1 MPRQI
6 RVSTEYSGV
15 YFVKLANQD
24 QSFFIRYKRNGKSVE
39 EKAGRSNQGWNAE
52 KAYQL
57 RTERLS
63 ETNAA
68 GNEMHSKSDLHSQQ
82 DWTFS
87 KIFSEYLRLRSKLKG
102 RANDVYRFKNYLEKE
117 FANITPSCVTQD
129 DIRRF
134 KHNLQ
139 NRELKPATIRHVLE
153 LLRRLANFA
162 AKNNLCSG
170 LSFKIQMPK
179 VENYKTEELTNAQ
192 LQKLMQ
198 VLEEESDIQVSNLV
212 RLALYTGMRRGE
224 LFNLNWVDI
233 DFYNKTITVKSDKK
247 GDQPTIPLNEMAE
260 KVLVEHAHTEN
271 GSKFVFPGRGG
282 KKRTECKRPLLRIR
296 EKAGL
301 PDDFRI
307 LQGLRHVYASMLV
320 SSGKVDLE
328 TLQSLLTQKSPLMTQ
343 RYAHLL
349 DESRT
354 NSKNIIADGEPNLL
368 DATEEENYVS
378 ETVNVELLAEEV
390 LEVDCPVEDVDTE
403 HSEEEPLKDF
413 IRETTYAEP
422 LEKENPETDIPE
434 EQVLTEFVQVAEQ
447 EVGFHE
453 NVFSK
458 SCEAEQEDDYS
469 PEYIEKVTEF
479 DTEEEFI
486 VGEDE
491 YIIVKEEVIIGE
503 EESLIVQEEFMIA
516 EEESKETVAEEESK
530 ETVAEEVKIYFQG
543 SNESTES
550 IVKVHEKES
559 QEYSKVSAA
568 VKEKS
573 SQSHNAF
580 TEFFKQNETLKI
592 QPKDVPENPST
603 PAEVSGFT
611 GDVDSEPKP
620 KVKELNEDLIDVSAA
635 NQDGEA
641 KEANDESEIMSNEQ
655 NQYEINV
662 ISTLEDVPT
671 LNVDEEM
678 LEEGSV
684 DNKAEEPSEEV
695 PESTNLPVFLS
706 TEPAEEQEEIFSN
719 QSMPV
724 PVPEKAKNQVVV
736 IQSFKQYLSGV
747 SSTDDEVYSSEITTN
762 NKDVENKT
770 KPKVR
775 PSIKELKND
784 LILLSK
790 MIKGAPKREK
800 KNSDQKQS
808 EL

>member
-57 RTERLS
+57 RTERMS
-63 ETNAA
+63 GTSAA
-68 GNEMHSKSDLHSQQ
+68 GYELQSNSDLLSQQ

-87 KIFSEYLRLRSKLKG
+87 KIFSEYLRLRNKLKG
-102 RANDVYRFKNYLEKE
+102 RANDIYRFKNYLEKE

-129 DIRRF
+129 DIERF

-139 NRELKPATIRHVLE
+139 NRGLKPATIRHVLE

-224 LFNLNWVDI
+224 LFNLNWGDI
-233 DFYNKTITVKSDKK
+233 DFYNKTITVKSDNK

-260 KVLVEHAHTEN
+260 KVLVEHAHTEK

-354 NSKNIIADGEPNLL
+354 NSENIIADGEHNLSN
-368 DATEEENYVS
+368 ATEEENYVS
-378 ETVNVELLAEEV
+378 ETVNAEILAEEV
-390 LEVDCPVEDVDTE
+390 LETDCPVEDLDTE
-403 HSEEEPLKDF
+403 HLEEEPLIDS
-413 IRETTYAEP
+413 IRETTFAEP

-434 EQVLTEFVQVAEQ
+434 EQDLTEFVQVAEQ
-447 EVGFHE
+447 EVGLHE

-458 SCEAEQEDDYS
+458 SHEAEQEEDYS

-479 DTEEEFI
+479 DA
-486 VGEDE
+486 
-491 YIIVKEEVIIGE
+491 E
-503 EESLIVQEEFMIA
+503 EESIDAEEESIDAEEESIDA
-516 EEESKETVAEEESK
+516 EEESKETVEEEV
-530 ETVAEEVKIYFQG
+530 EIYFQG
-543 SNESTES
+543 SNESTEN
-550 IVKVHEKES
+550 IVKVREKES
-559 QEYSKVSAA
+559 QEYSHVSAP

-573 SQSHNAF
+573 SQSYNAF
-580 TEFFKQNETLKI
+580 TEFFKQTEALKT
-592 QPKDVPENPST
+592 QPEDVPENPST

-611 GDVDSEPKP
+611 GDVASEPK
-620 KVKELNEDLIDVSAA
+620 VEELNEDLIDVSAA
-635 NQDGEA
+635 NRDGEA
-641 KEANDESEIMSNEQ
+641 KEANDESEIMSNEP
-655 NQYEINV
+655 NQDEINV
-662 ISTLEDVPT
+662 ISALEDVPT
-671 LNVDEEM
+671 LNVDEQM
-678 LEEGSV
+678 LEEESV
-684 DNKAEEPSEEV
+684 DNKAEEPSEEEA
-695 PESTNLPVFLS
+695 ESTNLPGFLS
-706 TEPAEEQEEIFSN
+706 TEPAAEQEEIFSN
-719 QSMPV
+719 QSM

-736 IQSFKQYLSGV
+736 IQSFKKYLSGV
-747 SSTDDEVYSSEITTN
+747 SSTDDGVYASDITTN
-762 NKDVENKT
+762 NKDAENKT

-790 MIKGAPKREK
+790 LIKAAPRREK

-808 EL
+808 QF

>member
-57 RTERLS
+57 RTERMS
-63 ETNAA
+63 GTSAA
-68 GNEMHSKSDLHSQQ
+68 GNELQSNSDLLSQQ

-87 KIFSEYLRLRSKLKG
+87 KIFSEYLRLRNKLKG
-102 RANDVYRFKNYLEKE
+102 RANDIYRFKNYLEKE

-129 DIRRF
+129 DIERF

-224 LFNLNWVDI
+224 LFNLNWGDI

-296 EKAGL
+296 KKAGL

-354 NSKNIIADGEPNLL
+354 NSENIIADGEHNLSN
-368 DATEEENYVS
+368 ATEEENYVS
-378 ETVNVELLAEEV
+378 ETVNAELLAEEV
-390 LEVDCPVEDVDTE
+390 QETDCPVEDVDTE

-434 EQVLTEFVQVAEQ
+434 EQELTEFVQVAEQ
-447 EVGFHE
+447 EVGLHE

-458 SCEAEQEDDYS
+458 SHEAKQEEDYS

-479 DTEEEFI
+479 DA
-486 VGEDE
+486 
-491 YIIVKEEVIIGE
+491 E
-503 EESLIVQEEFMIA
+503 EESIIVEEESIIA
-516 EEESKETVAEEESK
+516 EEESKETVEEEV
-530 ETVAEEVKIYFQG
+530 EIYFQG
-543 SNESTES
+543 SNESTEN
-550 IVKVHEKES
+550 IVKVREKES
-559 QEYSKVSAA
+559 QEYSQVSAP

-573 SQSHNAF
+573 SQSYNAF
-580 TEFFKQNETLKI
+580 TEFFKQTEALKT
-592 QPKDVPENPST
+592 QPEDVPVNPST

-611 GDVDSEPKP
+611 GDVASEPK
-620 KVKELNEDLIDVSAA
+620 VEELNEDLIDVSAA
-635 NQDGEA
+635 NRDGEA
-641 KEANDESEIMSNEQ
+641 KEANDESEIMSNEP
-655 NQYEINV
+655 NQDEINV
-662 ISTLEDVPT
+662 ISALEDVPT
-671 LNVDEEM
+671 LNVDEQM
-678 LEEGSV
+678 LEEESV
-684 DNKAEEPSEEV
+684 DNKAEEPSEEAA
-695 PESTNLPVFLS
+695 ESTNLPGFLS

-724 PVPEKAKNQVVV
+724 PEKAKNQVVV
-736 IQSFKQYLSGV
+736 IQSFKKYLSGV
-747 SSTDDEVYSSEITTN
+747 SSTDDGVYASDITTN
-762 NKDVENKT
+762 NKDAENKT

-790 MIKGAPKREK
+790 LIKAAPRREK

-808 EL
+808 QF

>member
-57 RTERLS
+57 RTERMS
-63 ETNAA
+63 GTSAA
-68 GNEMHSKSDLHSQQ
+68 GNELQSNSDLLSQQ

-87 KIFSEYLRLRSKLKG
+87 KIFSEYLRLRNKLKG
-102 RANDVYRFKNYLEKE
+102 RANDIYRFKNYLEKE

-129 DIRRF
+129 DIERF

-224 LFNLNWVDI
+224 LFNLNWGDI
-233 DFYNKTITVKSDKK
+233 DFYNKTITVKSDNK

-260 KVLVEHAHTEN
+260 KVLVEHAHTEK

-296 EKAGL
+296 KKAGL

-354 NSKNIIADGEPNLL
+354 NSENIIADGEHNLSN
-368 DATEEENYVS
+368 ATEEENYVS
-378 ETVNVELLAEEV
+378 ETVNAELLAEEV
-390 LEVDCPVEDVDTE
+390 QETDCPAEDVDTE
-403 HSEEEPLKDF
+403 HSEEEQLKDF

-434 EQVLTEFVQVAEQ
+434 EQELTEFVQVAEQ
-447 EVGFHE
+447 EVGLHE

-458 SCEAEQEDDYS
+458 SHEAKQEEDYS
-469 PEYIEKVTEF
+469 PEYISPEYIEKMTEF
-479 DTEEEFI
+479 DA
-486 VGEDE
+486 
-491 YIIVKEEVIIGE
+491 E
-503 EESLIVQEEFMIA
+503 EESIDAEEESIIVEEETIIVEEESIIA
-516 EEESKETVAEEESK
+516 EEESKETVEEEV
-530 ETVAEEVKIYFQG
+530 EIYFQG
-543 SNESTES
+543 SNESTEN
-550 IVKVHEKES
+550 IVKVREKES
-559 QEYSKVSAA
+559 QEYSQVSAP

-573 SQSHNAF
+573 SQSYNAF
-580 TEFFKQNETLKI
+580 TEFFKQTEALKT
-592 QPKDVPENPST
+592 QPEDVPVNLST
-603 PAEVSGFT
+603 PAEKT
-611 GDVDSEPKP
+611 GLTGNVASEPK
-620 KVKELNEDLIDVSAA
+620 VEELNEDLIDVSAA
-635 NQDGEA
+635 NRDGEA
-641 KEANDESEIMSNEQ
+641 KEVNDESEIMSNEP
-655 NQYEINV
+655 NQDEINV
-662 ISTLEDVPT
+662 ISALEDVPT
-671 LNVDEEM
+671 LNVDEQM
-678 LEEGSV
+678 LEEESV
-684 DNKAEEPSEEV
+684 DNKAEEPSEEAA
-695 PESTNLPVFLS
+695 ESTNLPGFLS

-724 PVPEKAKNQVVV
+724 PEKAKNQVVV
-736 IQSFKQYLSGV
+736 IQSFKKYLSGV
-747 SSTDDEVYSSEITTN
+747 SSTDDGVYASDVTTN
-762 NKDVENKT
+762 NKDAENKT
-770 KPKVR
+770 QPKVR

-790 MIKGAPKREK
+790 LIKAAPRREK

-808 EL
+808 QF

>member
-57 RTERLS
+57 RTERMS
-63 ETNAA
+63 GTSAA
-68 GNEMHSKSDLHSQQ
+68 GNELQSNSDLLSQQ

-87 KIFSEYLRLRSKLKG
+87 KIFSEYLRLRNKLKG
-102 RANDVYRFKNYLEKE
+102 RANDIYRFKNYLEKE

-129 DIRRF
+129 DIERF
-134 KHNLQ
+134 KYNLQ

-224 LFNLNWVDI
+224 LFNLNWGDI
-233 DFYNKTITVKSDKK
+233 DFYNKTITVKSDNK

-260 KVLVEHAHTEN
+260 KVLVEHAHTEK

-354 NSKNIIADGEPNLL
+354 NSENIIADGEHNLSN
-368 DATEEENYVS
+368 ATEEENYVS
-378 ETVNVELLAEEV
+378 ETVNAELPAEEV
-390 LEVDCPVEDVDTE
+390 QETDCPVEDVDTE
-403 HSEEEPLKDF
+403 HSEEEQLKDF

-422 LEKENPETDIPE
+422 LEKEIPETDIPE
-434 EQVLTEFVQVAEQ
+434 EQELTEFVQVAEQ
-447 EVGFHE
+447 EVGLHE

-458 SCEAEQEDDYS
+458 SHEAEQEEDYS

-479 DTEEEFI
+479 D
-486 VGEDE
+486 
-491 YIIVKEEVIIGE
+491 
-503 EESLIVQEEFMIA
+503 A
-516 EEESKETVAEEESK
+516 EEESIDAEEEV
-530 ETVAEEVKIYFQG
+530 EIYFQG
-543 SNESTES
+543 SNESTEN
-550 IVKVHEKES
+550 IVKVREKES
-559 QEYSKVSAA
+559 QEYSHVSAP
-568 VKEKS
+568 VKEKT
-573 SQSHNAF
+573 SQSYNAF
-580 TEFFKQNETLKI
+580 TEFFKQTEALKT
-592 QPKDVPENPST
+592 QPEDVPGNPST

-611 GDVDSEPKP
+611 GDVASEPK
-620 KVKELNEDLIDVSAA
+620 VEELNEDLIDVSVA
-635 NQDGEA
+635 NRDGEA
-641 KEANDESEIMSNEQ
+641 KEANDESEIMSNEP
-655 NQYEINV
+655 NQDEINV
-662 ISTLEDVPT
+662 ISALEDVPT
-671 LNVDEEM
+671 LNVDEQM
-678 LEEGSV
+678 LEEESV
-684 DNKAEEPSEEV
+684 DNKAEEPSEEAA
-695 PESTNLPVFLS
+695 ESTNLPGFLS

-724 PVPEKAKNQVVV
+724 PEKAKNQVVV
-736 IQSFKQYLSGV
+736 IQSFKKYLSGV
-747 SSTDDEVYSSEITTN
+747 SSTDDGVYASDITTN
-762 NKDVENKT
+762 NKDDENKT

-790 MIKGAPKREK
+790 LIKAAPRREK

-808 EL
+808 QF

>member
-24 QSFFIRYKRNGKSVE
+24 QSFFIRYKLNGKSVE

-87 KIFSEYLRLRSKLKG
+87 KIFSEYLRLRNKLKG
-102 RANDVYRFKNYLEKE
+102 RANDIYRFKNYLEKE

-129 DIRRF
+129 DIERF

-224 LFNLNWVDI
+224 LFNLNWGDI

-296 EKAGL
+296 KKAGL

-378 ETVNVELLAEEV
+378 ETVNAVLLAEEV
-390 LEVDCPVEDVDTE
+390 QETNCQVEDVYKE

-422 LEKENPETDIPE
+422 IEKENPETDIPE

-453 NVFSK
+453 NVFSNT
-458 SCEAEQEDDYS
+458 CEAEQEDDYS

-486 VGEDE
+486 IGEE
-491 YIIVKEEVIIGE
+491 ESIIVKEEFI
-503 EESLIVQEEFMIA
+503 IA
-516 EEESKETVAEEESK
+516 EEEFIIAEEEFIIAEEESK

-543 SNESTES
+543 SNESTEN
-550 IVKVHEKES
+550 IVKVYEKES

-580 TEFFKQNETLKI
+580 TEFFKQNETLKT

-611 GDVDSEPKP
+611 GDVDSEP

-724 PVPEKAKNQVVV
+724 PIPEKAKNQVVV

-762 NKDVENKT
+762 NKDVENKN

-790 MIKGAPKREK
+790 MIKEAPKREK

-808 EL
+808 EF

>member
-6 RVSTEYSGV
+6 RGSTEYSGV

-57 RTERLS
+57 RAERMS
-63 ETNAA
+63 ETSAA
-68 GNEMHSKSDLHSQQ
+68 GNELPSNSDLLSQQ

-87 KIFSEYLRLRSKLKG
+87 KIFSEYLRLRNKLKG
-102 RANDVYRFKNYLEKE
+102 RANDIYRFKNYLEKE
-117 FANITPSCVTQD
+117 FANITPSCVIQD
-129 DIRRF
+129 DIERF

-224 LFNLNWVDI
+224 LFNLNWGDI
-233 DFYNKTITVKSDKK
+233 DFYNKTITVISDNK

-260 KVLVEHAHTEN
+260 KVLVEHAHTEK

-328 TLQSLLTQKSPLMTQ
+328 TLQTLLTHKSPLMTQ

-354 NSKNIIADGEPNLL
+354 NSENIIADGEPNLL

-378 ETVNVELLAEEV
+378 ETVNAELLAEEV
-390 LEVDCPVEDVDTE
+390 LEVDCPVEDVYTE
-403 HSEEEPLKDF
+403 HSEEEPLKNI

-422 LEKENPETDIPE
+422 LEKENSETDIPE
-434 EQVLTEFVQVAEQ
+434 KQVLTEFVQVAEQ
-447 EVGFHE
+447 EIGLHE

-458 SCEAEQEDDYS
+458 SCEAEQENDYS

-479 DTEEEFI
+479 DAEEEF
-486 VGEDE
+486 
-491 YIIVKEEVIIGE
+491 IIGE
-503 EESLIVQEEFMIA
+503 EESIIGEEEFII
-516 EEESKETVAEEESK
+516 AEEESK

-543 SNESTES
+543 SNESTEN

-568 VKEKS
+568 VKVKS

-580 TEFFKQNETLKI
+580 TEFFKQNETLKT

-611 GDVDSEPKP
+611 GDVDSEPK
-620 KVKELNEDLIDVSAA
+620 VKELNEDLIDVSAA

-641 KEANDESEIMSNEQ
+641 KEVNDESEIMSNEQ

-671 LNVDEEM
+671 LNVDEQM

-790 MIKGAPKREK
+790 MIKEAPKREK

-808 EL
+808 EF

>member
-57 RTERLS
+57 RTERMS
-63 ETNAA
+63 GTSAA
-68 GNEMHSKSDLHSQQ
+68 GNELQSNSDLLSQQ

-87 KIFSEYLRLRSKLKG
+87 KIFSEYLRLRNKLKG
-102 RANDVYRFKNYLEKE
+102 RANDIYRFKNYLEKE

-129 DIRRF
+129 DIERF

-224 LFNLNWVDI
+224 LFNLNWGDI

-296 EKAGL
+296 KKAGL

-354 NSKNIIADGEPNLL
+354 NSENIIADGEHNLSN
-368 DATEEENYVS
+368 ATEEENYVS
-378 ETVNVELLAEEV
+378 ETVNAELPAEEV
-390 LEVDCPVEDVDTE
+390 QETDCPVEDVDTE

-422 LEKENPETDIPE
+422 LEKEIPETDIPE
-434 EQVLTEFVQVAEQ
+434 EQELTEFVQVAEQ
-447 EVGFHE
+447 EVGLHE

-458 SCEAEQEDDYS
+458 SHEAEQEEDYS

-479 DTEEEFI
+479 DA
-486 VGEDE
+486 
-491 YIIVKEEVIIGE
+491 E
-503 EESLIVQEEFMIA
+503 EESIDAEEESIDAEEESIIA
-516 EEESKETVAEEESK
+516 EEESKETVEEEV
-530 ETVAEEVKIYFQG
+530 EIYFQG
-543 SNESTES
+543 SNESTEN
-550 IVKVHEKES
+550 IVKVREKES
-559 QEYSKVSAA
+559 QEYSQVSAP

-573 SQSHNAF
+573 SQSYNAF
-580 TEFFKQNETLKI
+580 TEFFKQTEALKT
-592 QPKDVPENPST
+592 QPEDVPVNPST
-603 PAEVSGFT
+603 PAEETGFT
-611 GDVDSEPKP
+611 GNVASEPK
-620 KVKELNEDLIDVSAA
+620 VEELNEDLIDVSAA
-635 NQDGEA
+635 NRDGEA
-641 KEANDESEIMSNEQ
+641 KEANDESEIMSNEP
-655 NQYEINV
+655 NQDEINV
-662 ISTLEDVPT
+662 ISALEDVPT
-671 LNVDEEM
+671 LNVDEQM
-678 LEEGSV
+678 LEEESV
-684 DNKAEEPSEEV
+684 DNKAEEPSEEAA
-695 PESTNLPVFLS
+695 ESTNLPGFLS

-724 PVPEKAKNQVVV
+724 PEKAKNQVVV
-736 IQSFKQYLSGV
+736 IQSFKKYLSGV
-747 SSTDDEVYSSEITTN
+747 SSTDDGVYASDITTN
-762 NKDVENKT
+762 NKDAENKT
-770 KPKVR
+770 QPKVR

-790 MIKGAPKREK
+790 LIKAAPRREK

-808 EL
+808 QF

>member
-6 RVSTEYSGV
+6 RFSTEYSGV

-24 QSFFIRYKRNGKSVE
+24 QSFFIRYKRNGTSVE

-57 RTERLS
+57 RTERMS
-63 ETNAA
+63 GTSAV
-68 GNEMHSKSDLHSQQ
+68 GNELQSNSDFLSQQ

-87 KIFSEYLRLRSKLKG
+87 KIFSEYLRLRNKLKG
-102 RANDVYRFKNYLEKE
+102 RANDIYRFKNYLEKE
-117 FANITPSCVTQD
+117 FANITPSCVIQD
-129 DIRRF
+129 DIERF

-224 LFNLNWVDI
+224 LFNLNWGDI

-296 EKAGL
+296 KKAGL

-320 SSGKVDLE
+320 SSGKADLE

-349 DESRT
+349 DVSQT
-354 NSKNIIADGEPNLL
+354 NSENIIADAENNLSN
-368 DATEEENYVS
+368 ATEEENYVS
-378 ETVNVELLAEEV
+378 ETVNAEILAEEV
-390 LEVDCPVEDVDTE
+390 QETDFPVEDLDTE
-403 HSEEEPLKDF
+403 HSEEEPVIDS
-413 IRETTYAEP
+413 IRETTFAEP

-434 EQVLTEFVQVAEQ
+434 EQDLTEFLQVAEQ
-447 EVGFHE
+447 EVGLHK

-458 SCEAEQEDDYS
+458 SHEAEQEEDYS
-469 PEYIEKVTEF
+469 PEHIEKVTEF
-479 DTEEEFI
+479 DAEEEA
-486 VGEDE
+486 
-491 YIIVKEEVIIGE
+491 VIAE
-503 EESLIVQEEFMIA
+503 EEAVIAEEEAVIV
-516 EEESKETVAEEESK
+516 EEESKEI
-530 ETVAEEVKIYFQG
+530 VAEEVEIYFQG
-543 SNESTES
+543 SNESTEN
-550 IVKVHEKES
+550 IVKVREKES
-559 QEYSKVSAA
+559 QEYSPVSAP

-573 SQSHNAF
+573 SQSYNAF
-580 TEFFKQNETLKI
+580 SEFFKQTEVLKT
-592 QPKDVPENPST
+592 QPEDVLANPST
-603 PAEVSGFT
+603 PFLEETGFT
-611 GDVDSEPKP
+611 EDVASESKD
-620 KVKELNEDLIDVSAA
+620 EELIDENFIGDSAA
-635 NQDGEA
+635 KRDGEA
-641 KEANDESEIMSNEQ
+641 KVANDESEIMSNEP
-655 NQYEINV
+655 NQDEINV
-662 ISTLEDVPT
+662 ISALADVPT
-671 LNVDEEM
+671 LNVDEQM
-678 LEEGSV
+678 LEEESV
-684 DNKAEEPSEEV
+684 DNKAEEPSEEAA
-695 PESTNLPVFLS
+695 ESTNLPGFLS

-724 PVPEKAKNQVVV
+724 PENAKNQVVV
-736 IQSFKQYLSGV
+736 IQSFKKYLSGV
-747 SSTDDEVYSSEITTN
+747 SSTDDGVYASDITTN
-762 NKDVENKT
+762 NKDDENKT

-790 MIKGAPKREK
+790 LIKAAPRREK
-800 KNSDQKQS
+800 KNSDQKQCQF
-808 EL
+808 

>member
-57 RTERLS
+57 RTERMS
-63 ETNAA
+63 GTSAA
-68 GNEMHSKSDLHSQQ
+68 GNELQSNSDLLSQQ

-87 KIFSEYLRLRSKLKG
+87 KIFSEYLRLRNKLKG
-102 RANDVYRFKNYLEKE
+102 RANDIYRFKNYLEKE

-129 DIRRF
+129 DIERF

-224 LFNLNWVDI
+224 LFNLNWGDI

-282 KKRTECKRPLLRIR
+282 KKRTDCKRPLLRIR
-296 EKAGL
+296 KKAGL

-354 NSKNIIADGEPNLL
+354 NSENIIADGEHNLSN
-368 DATEEENYVS
+368 ATEEENYVS
-378 ETVNVELLAEEV
+378 ETVNAELPAEEV
-390 LEVDCPVEDVDTE
+390 QETDCPVEDVDTE

-434 EQVLTEFVQVAEQ
+434 EQELTEFVQVAEK
-447 EVGFHE
+447 EVGLHE

-458 SCEAEQEDDYS
+458 SHEAKQEEDYS

-479 DTEEEFI
+479 D
-486 VGEDE
+486 V
-491 YIIVKEEVIIGE
+491 E
-503 EESLIVQEEFMIA
+503 EESIIVEEESIIVEEESIIA
-516 EEESKETVAEEESK
+516 EEESKETVEEEV
-530 ETVAEEVKIYFQG
+530 EIYFQG
-543 SNESTES
+543 SNESTEN
-550 IVKVHEKES
+550 IVKVREKES
-559 QEYSKVSAA
+559 QEYSQVSAP

-573 SQSHNAF
+573 SQSYNAF
-580 TEFFKQNETLKI
+580 TEFFKQTEALKT
-592 QPKDVPENPST
+592 QPEDVPVNPST

-611 GDVDSEPKP
+611 GDVASEPK
-620 KVKELNEDLIDVSAA
+620 VEELNEDLIDVSAA
-635 NQDGEA
+635 NRDGEA
-641 KEANDESEIMSNEQ
+641 KEANDESEIMSNEP
-655 NQYEINV
+655 NQDEINV
-662 ISTLEDVPT
+662 ISALEDVPT
-671 LNVDEEM
+671 LNVDEQM
-678 LEEGSV
+678 LEEESV
-684 DNKAEEPSEEV
+684 DNKAEEPSEEAA
-695 PESTNLPVFLS
+695 ESTNLPGFLS

-724 PVPEKAKNQVVV
+724 PEKAKNQVVV
-736 IQSFKQYLSGV
+736 IQSFKKYLSGV
-747 SSTDDEVYSSEITTN
+747 SSTDDGVYASDVTTN
-762 NKDVENKT
+762 NKDAENKT
-770 KPKVR
+770 QPKVR

-790 MIKGAPKREK
+790 LIKAAPRREK

-808 EL
+808 QF

>member
-6 RVSTEYSGV
+6 RVSTKYSGV

-57 RTERLS
+57 RTERMS
-63 ETNAA
+63 GTSAA
-68 GNEMHSKSDLHSQQ
+68 GNELQSNSDLLSQQ

-87 KIFSEYLRLRSKLKG
+87 KIFSEYLRLRNKLKG
-102 RANDVYRFKNYLEKE
+102 RANDIYRFKNYLEKE

-129 DIRRF
+129 DIERF

-224 LFNLNWVDI
+224 LFNLNWGDI
-233 DFYNKTITVKSDKK
+233 DFYNKTITVKSDNK

-296 EKAGL
+296 KKAGL

-354 NSKNIIADGEPNLL
+354 NSENIIADAENNLSN
-368 DATEEENYVS
+368 ATEEESYVS
-378 ETVNVELLAEEV
+378 ETVNAELPAEEV
-390 LEVDCPVEDVDTE
+390 QETDCPVEDVDTE

-422 LEKENPETDIPE
+422 LEKEIPETDIPE
-434 EQVLTEFVQVAEQ
+434 EQELTEFVQVAEQ
-447 EVGFHE
+447 EVGLHE

-458 SCEAEQEDDYS
+458 SHEAEQEEDYS

-479 DTEEEFI
+479 DA
-486 VGEDE
+486 
-491 YIIVKEEVIIGE
+491 E
-503 EESLIVQEEFMIA
+503 EESIIVEEESIIA
-516 EEESKETVAEEESK
+516 EEESKETVAEEVE
-530 ETVAEEVKIYFQG
+530 IYFQG
-543 SNESTES
+543 SNESTEN
-550 IVKVHEKES
+550 IVKVREKES
-559 QEYSKVSAA
+559 QEYSPVSAP
-568 VKEKS
+568 VREKS
-573 SQSHNAF
+573 SQSYNAF
-580 TEFFKQNETLKI
+580 SEFFKQTEALKT
-592 QPKDVPENPST
+592 QPEDVPENPST

-611 GDVDSEPKP
+611 GDVASEPK
-620 KVKELNEDLIDVSAA
+620 VEELNEDSIEDSIDVSAA
-635 NQDGEA
+635 NRDGEA
-641 KEANDESEIMSNEQ
+641 KVANDESEIMSNEP
-655 NQYEINV
+655 NQDEKNV
-662 ISTLEDVPT
+662 ISALEDVPT
-671 LNVDEEM
+671 LNVDEQM
-678 LEEGSV
+678 LEEESV
-684 DNKAEEPSEEV
+684 DNKAEEPSEEAA
-695 PESTNLPVFLS
+695 ESTNLPGFLS

-724 PVPEKAKNQVVV
+724 PEKAKNQVVV
-736 IQSFKQYLSGV
+736 IQSFKKYLSGV
-747 SSTDDEVYSSEITTN
+747 SSTDDGVYASDVTTN
-762 NKDVENKT
+762 NKDAENKT

-790 MIKGAPKREK
+790 LIKAAPRREK

-808 EL
+808 QFENQTCGN

>member
-57 RTERLS
+57 RTERMS
-63 ETNAA
+63 GTSAA
-68 GNEMHSKSDLHSQQ
+68 GYELQSNSDLLSQQ

-87 KIFSEYLRLRSKLKG
+87 KIFSEYLRLRNKLKG
-102 RANDVYRFKNYLEKE
+102 RANDIYRFKNYLEKE

-129 DIRRF
+129 DIERF

-224 LFNLNWVDI
+224 LFNLNWGDI

-296 EKAGL
+296 KKAGL

-354 NSKNIIADGEPNLL
+354 NSENIIADGEHNLSN
-368 DATEEENYVS
+368 ATEEENYVS
-378 ETVNVELLAEEV
+378 ETVNAELPAEEV
-390 LEVDCPVEDVDTE
+390 QETDCPVEDVDTE

-434 EQVLTEFVQVAEQ
+434 EQELTEFVQVAEQ
-447 EVGFHE
+447 EVGLHE

-458 SCEAEQEDDYS
+458 SHEAKQEEDYS

-479 DTEEEFI
+479 DA
-486 VGEDE
+486 
-491 YIIVKEEVIIGE
+491 E
-503 EESLIVQEEFMIA
+503 EESIIVEEESIIVEEESIIV
-516 EEESKETVAEEESK
+516 EEESKETVEEEV
-530 ETVAEEVKIYFQG
+530 ENYFQG
-543 SNESTES
+543 SNESTEN
-550 IVKVHEKES
+550 IVKVREKES
-559 QEYSKVSAA
+559 QEYSQVSAP

-573 SQSHNAF
+573 SQSYNAF
-580 TEFFKQNETLKI
+580 TEFFKQTEALKT
-592 QPKDVPENPST
+592 QPEDVPVNPST
-603 PAEVSGFT
+603 PAEET
-611 GDVDSEPKP
+611 GLTGNVASEPK
-620 KVKELNEDLIDVSAA
+620 VEELNEDLIDVSAA
-635 NQDGEA
+635 NRDGEA
-641 KEANDESEIMSNEQ
+641 KEANDESEIMSNEP
-655 NQYEINV
+655 NQDEINV
-662 ISTLEDVPT
+662 ISALEDVPT
-671 LNVDEEM
+671 LNVDEQM
-678 LEEGSV
+678 LEEESV

-695 PESTNLPVFLS
+695 AESTNLPGFLS

-724 PVPEKAKNQVVV
+724 PEKAKNQVVV
-736 IQSFKQYLSGV
+736 IQSFKKYLSGV
-747 SSTDDEVYSSEITTN
+747 SSTDDGVYASDITTN
-762 NKDVENKT
+762 NKDAENKT

-790 MIKGAPKREK
+790 LIKAAPRREK

-808 EL
+808 QF

>member
-15 YFVKLANQD
+15 YFVKLTNQD

-63 ETNAA
+63 ETSAA
-68 GNEMHSKSDLHSQQ
+68 GNEMLSKSDLHSQQ

-296 EKAGL
+296 KKAGL

-479 DTEEEFI
+479 DAEEEF
-486 VGEDE
+486 
-491 YIIVKEEVIIGE
+491 IIGE
-503 EESLIVQEEFMIA
+503 EESIIVKEEFIITEEEFIIA
-516 EEESKETVAEEESK
+516 EKESK

-543 SNESTES
+543 SNESTEN
-550 IVKVHEKES
+550 IVKVYEKES

-611 GDVDSEPKP
+611 GDVDSEPK
-620 KVKELNEDLIDVSAA
+620 VKELNEDLIDVSAA

-671 LNVDEEM
+671 LNVDEQM

-724 PVPEKAKNQVVV
+724 PIPEKAKNQVVV

>member
-57 RTERLS
+57 RTEKMS
-63 ETNAA
+63 GTSAA
-68 GNEMHSKSDLHSQQ
+68 GNELQSNSDLLSQQ

-87 KIFSEYLRLRSKLKG
+87 KIFSEYLRLRNKLKG
-102 RANDVYRFKNYLEKE
+102 RANDIYRFKNYLEKE

-129 DIRRF
+129 DIERF

-224 LFNLNWVDI
+224 LFNLNWGDI

-282 KKRTECKRPLLRIR
+282 KKRTDCKRPLLRIR
-296 EKAGL
+296 KKAGL

-354 NSKNIIADGEPNLL
+354 NSENIIADGEHNLSN
-368 DATEEENYVS
+368 ATEEENYVS
-378 ETVNVELLAEEV
+378 ETVNAELLAEEV
-390 LEVDCPVEDVDTE
+390 QENDCPVEDVDTE

-434 EQVLTEFVQVAEQ
+434 EQELTEFVQVAEQ
-447 EVGFHE
+447 EVGLHE

-458 SCEAEQEDDYS
+458 SHEAKQEEDYS
-469 PEYIEKVTEF
+469 PEYISPEYIEKMTEF
-479 DTEEEFI
+479 DA
-486 VGEDE
+486 
-491 YIIVKEEVIIGE
+491 E
-503 EESLIVQEEFMIA
+503 EESIDAEEESIIVEEESIIA
-516 EEESKETVAEEESK
+516 EEESKETVEEEV
-530 ETVAEEVKIYFQG
+530 EIYFQG
-543 SNESTES
+543 SNESTEN
-550 IVKVHEKES
+550 IVKVREKES
-559 QEYSKVSAA
+559 QEYSQVSAP

-573 SQSHNAF
+573 SQSCNAF
-580 TEFFKQNETLKI
+580 TEFFKQTEALKT
-592 QPKDVPENPST
+592 QPEDVPVNLST
-603 PAEVSGFT
+603 PAEKT
-611 GDVDSEPKP
+611 GLTGNVASEPK
-620 KVKELNEDLIDVSAA
+620 VEELNEDLIDVSAA
-635 NQDGEA
+635 NRDGEA
-641 KEANDESEIMSNEQ
+641 KEVNDESEIMSNEP
-655 NQYEINV
+655 NQDEINV
-662 ISTLEDVPT
+662 ISALEDVPT
-671 LNVDEEM
+671 LNVDEQM
-678 LEEGSV
+678 LEEESV
-684 DNKAEEPSEEV
+684 DNKAEEPSEEAA
-695 PESTNLPVFLS
+695 ESTNLPGFLS
-706 TEPAEEQEEIFSN
+706 TEPAEEQEEIFST
-719 QSMPV
+719 QSMPM
-724 PVPEKAKNQVVV
+724 PEKAKNQVVV
-736 IQSFKQYLSGV
+736 IQSFKKYLSGV
-747 SSTDDEVYSSEITTN
+747 SSTDDGVYASDVTTN
-762 NKDVENKT
+762 NKDAENKT
-770 KPKVR
+770 QPKVR
-775 PSIKELKND
+775 PSVKELKND

-790 MIKGAPKREK
+790 LIKAAPRREK

-808 EL
+808 QF

>member
-39 EKAGRSNQGWNAE
+39 EKAGRSNQGMNAE

-63 ETNAA
+63 ETSAA
-68 GNEMHSKSDLHSQQ
+68 GNEINSNSDLHSQQ

-87 KIFSEYLRLRSKLKG
+87 KIFSEYLRLRNKLKG
-102 RANDVYRFKNYLEKE
+102 RANDIYRFKNYLEKE

-129 DIRRF
+129 DIRRL

-296 EKAGL
+296 KKAGL

-453 NVFSK
+453 NVFSN

-486 VGEDE
+486 T
-491 YIIVKEEVIIGE
+491 
-503 EESLIVQEEFMIA
+503 A
-516 EEESKETVAEEESK
+516 EEESKETVAEEESKETVAEEETK

-580 TEFFKQNETLKI
+580 TEFFKQNETLKT

-611 GDVDSEPKP
+611 GDVDSEP

-790 MIKGAPKREK
+790 MIKEAPKREK

-808 EL
+808 QF

>member
-57 RTERLS
+57 RTERMS
-63 ETNAA
+63 GTSAA
-68 GNEMHSKSDLHSQQ
+68 GNELQSNSDLLSQQ

-87 KIFSEYLRLRSKLKG
+87 KIFSEYLRLRNKLKG
-102 RANDVYRFKNYLEKE
+102 RANDIYRFKNYLEKE

-129 DIRRF
+129 DIERF

-224 LFNLNWVDI
+224 LFNLNWGDI

-296 EKAGL
+296 KKAGL

-354 NSKNIIADGEPNLL
+354 NSENIIADGEHNLSN
-368 DATEEENYVS
+368 ATEEENYVS
-378 ETVNVELLAEEV
+378 ETVNAELPAEEV
-390 LEVDCPVEDVDTE
+390 QETDCPVEDVDTE

-434 EQVLTEFVQVAEQ
+434 EQELTEFVQVAEQ
-447 EVGFHE
+447 EVGLHE

-458 SCEAEQEDDYS
+458 SHEAEQEEDYSPEYIS

-479 DTEEEFI
+479 DA
-486 VGEDE
+486 
-491 YIIVKEEVIIGE
+491 E
-503 EESLIVQEEFMIA
+503 EESIDAEEESIDA
-516 EEESKETVAEEESK
+516 EEESKETVEEEV
-530 ETVAEEVKIYFQG
+530 EIYFQG
-543 SNESTES
+543 SNESTEN
-550 IVKVHEKES
+550 IVKVREKES
-559 QEYSKVSAA
+559 QEYSQVSAP

-573 SQSHNAF
+573 SQSYNAF
-580 TEFFKQNETLKI
+580 TEFFKQTEALKT
-592 QPKDVPENPST
+592 QPEDVPENPST

-611 GDVDSEPKP
+611 GDVASEPK
-620 KVKELNEDLIDVSAA
+620 VEELNEDLIDVSAA
-635 NQDGEA
+635 NRDGEA
-641 KEANDESEIMSNEQ
+641 KEANDESEIMSNEP
-655 NQYEINV
+655 NQDEINV
-662 ISTLEDVPT
+662 ISALEDVPT
-671 LNVDEEM
+671 LNVDEQM
-678 LEEGSV
+678 LEEESV
-684 DNKAEEPSEEV
+684 DNKAEEPSEEAA
-695 PESTNLPVFLS
+695 ESTNLPGFLS

-724 PVPEKAKNQVVV
+724 PEKAKNQVVV
-736 IQSFKQYLSGV
+736 IQSFKKYLSGV
-747 SSTDDEVYSSEITTN
+747 SSTDDGVYASDITTN
-762 NKDVENKT
+762 NKDAENKT

-790 MIKGAPKREK
+790 LIKAAPRREK

-808 EL
+808 QF

>member
-57 RTERLS
+57 RTERMS
-63 ETNAA
+63 GTSAA
-68 GNEMHSKSDLHSQQ
+68 GNELQSNSDLLSQQ

-87 KIFSEYLRLRSKLKG
+87 KIFSEYLRLRNKLKG
-102 RANDVYRFKNYLEKE
+102 RANDIYRFKNYLEKE

-129 DIRRF
+129 DIERF
-134 KHNLQ
+134 KYNLQ

-224 LFNLNWVDI
+224 LFNLNWGDI
-233 DFYNKTITVKSDKK
+233 DFYNKTITVKSENK

-354 NSKNIIADGEPNLL
+354 NSENIIADGEHNLSN
-368 DATEEENYVS
+368 ATEEENYVS
-378 ETVNVELLAEEV
+378 ETVNAELLAEEV
-390 LEVDCPVEDVDTE
+390 QETDCPVEDVDTE

-434 EQVLTEFVQVAEQ
+434 EQELTEFVQVAEQ
-447 EVGFHE
+447 EVGLHE

-458 SCEAEQEDDYS
+458 SHEAKQEEDYSPEYIS

-479 DTEEEFI
+479 DA
-486 VGEDE
+486 
-491 YIIVKEEVIIGE
+491 E
-503 EESLIVQEEFMIA
+503 EESIDAEEESIDA
-516 EEESKETVAEEESK
+516 EEESKETVEEEVG
-530 ETVAEEVKIYFQG
+530 TYFQG
-543 SNESTES
+543 SNESTEN
-550 IVKVHEKES
+550 IVKVREKES
-559 QEYSKVSAA
+559 QEYSQVSAP

-573 SQSHNAF
+573 SQSYNAF
-580 TEFFKQNETLKI
+580 TEFFKQTEALKT
-592 QPKDVPENPST
+592 QPEDVPVNPST

-611 GDVDSEPKP
+611 GDVASEPK
-620 KVKELNEDLIDVSAA
+620 VEELNEDLIDVSVA
-635 NQDGEA
+635 NRDGEA
-641 KEANDESEIMSNEQ
+641 KEANDESEIMSNEP
-655 NQYEINV
+655 NQDEINV
-662 ISTLEDVPT
+662 ISALEDVPT
-671 LNVDEEM
+671 LNVDEQM
-678 LEEGSV
+678 LEEESV
-684 DNKAEEPSEEV
+684 DNKAEEPSEEAA
-695 PESTNLPVFLS
+695 ESTNLPGFLS
-706 TEPAEEQEEIFSN
+706 TETAEEQEEIFSN
-719 QSMPV
+719 QSM

-736 IQSFKQYLSGV
+736 IQSFKKYLSGV
-747 SSTDDEVYSSEITTN
+747 SSTDDGVYASDITTN
-762 NKDVENKT
+762 NKDDENKT

-790 MIKGAPKREK
+790 LIKAAPRREK

-808 EL
+808 QF

>member
-1 MPRQI
+1 MPRLI

-15 YFVKLANQD
+15 YFVKLANHD

-57 RTERLS
+57 RTERMS
-63 ETNAA
+63 GTSAA
-68 GNEMHSKSDLHSQQ
+68 GNELQSNSDLLSQQ

-87 KIFSEYLRLRSKLKG
+87 KIFSEYLRLRNKLKG
-102 RANDVYRFKNYLEKE
+102 RANDIYRFKNYLEKE

-129 DIRRF
+129 DIERF

-192 LQKLMQ
+192 LQKLMR
-198 VLEEESDIQVSNLV
+198 VLEDESDIQVSNLV

-224 LFNLNWVDI
+224 LFNLNWGDI

-260 KVLVEHAHTEN
+260 KVLVEHAQTEN

-296 EKAGL
+296 KKAGL

-354 NSKNIIADGEPNLL
+354 NSENIIADGEHNLSN
-368 DATEEENYVS
+368 ATEEENYVS
-378 ETVNVELLAEEV
+378 ETVNAELPAEEV
-390 LEVDCPVEDVDTE
+390 QETDCPVEDVDTE

-422 LEKENPETDIPE
+422 LEKEIPETDIPE
-434 EQVLTEFVQVAEQ
+434 EQELTEFVQVAEQ
-447 EVGFHE
+447 EVGLHE

-458 SCEAEQEDDYS
+458 SHEAEQEEDYS

-479 DTEEEFI
+479 DA
-486 VGEDE
+486 
-491 YIIVKEEVIIGE
+491 E
-503 EESLIVQEEFMIA
+503 EESIDA
-516 EEESKETVAEEESK
+516 EEESKETVEEE
-530 ETVAEEVKIYFQG
+530 AEIYFQG
-543 SNESTES
+543 SNESTEN
-550 IVKVHEKES
+550 IVKVREKERQKYS
-559 QEYSKVSAA
+559 QVSAP

-573 SQSHNAF
+573 SQSYNAF
-580 TEFFKQNETLKI
+580 TEFFKQTEALKT
-592 QPKDVPENPST
+592 QQEDVPVNPST
-603 PAEVSGFT
+603 PAEET
-611 GDVDSEPKP
+611 GLTGNVASEPK
-620 KVKELNEDLIDVSAA
+620 VEELNEDLIDVSAA
-635 NQDGEA
+635 NRDGEA
-641 KEANDESEIMSNEQ
+641 KEANDESEIMSNEP
-655 NQYEINV
+655 NQDEINV
-662 ISTLEDVPT
+662 ISALEDVPT
-671 LNVDEEM
+671 LNVDEQM
-678 LEEGSV
+678 LEEESV
-684 DNKAEEPSEEV
+684 DNKAEEPSEEAA
-695 PESTNLPVFLS
+695 ESTNLPGFLS
-706 TEPAEEQEEIFSN
+706 TETAEEQEEIFSN
-719 QSMPV
+719 QSM

-736 IQSFKQYLSGV
+736 IQSFKKYLSGV
-747 SSTDDEVYSSEITTN
+747 SSTDDGVYASDITTN
-762 NKDVENKT
+762 NKDAENKT

-784 LILLSK
+784 LILFSK
-790 MIKGAPKREK
+790 LIKAAPRREK

-808 EL
+808 QF

>member
-57 RTERLS
+57 RTERMS
-63 ETNAA
+63 GTSAA
-68 GNEMHSKSDLHSQQ
+68 GNELQSNSDLLSQQ

-87 KIFSEYLRLRSKLKG
+87 KIFSEYLRLRNKLKG
-102 RANDVYRFKNYLEKE
+102 RANDIYRFKNYLEKE

-129 DIRRF
+129 DIERF

-224 LFNLNWVDI
+224 LFNLNWGDI
-233 DFYNKTITVKSDKK
+233 DFYNKTITVKSDNK

-260 KVLVEHAHTEN
+260 KVLVEHAHTEK

-354 NSKNIIADGEPNLL
+354 NSENIIADGEHNLSN
-368 DATEEENYVS
+368 ATEEENYVS
-378 ETVNVELLAEEV
+378 ETVNAELLAEEV
-390 LEVDCPVEDVDTE
+390 QETDCPVEDVDTE

-434 EQVLTEFVQVAEQ
+434 EQELTEFVQVAEQ
-447 EVGFHE
+447 EVGLHE

-458 SCEAEQEDDYS
+458 SHEAKQEEDYS

-479 DTEEEFI
+479 DA
-486 VGEDE
+486 
-491 YIIVKEEVIIGE
+491 E
-503 EESLIVQEEFMIA
+503 EESIDAEEESIIAEERSIIVEEESIIA
-516 EEESKETVAEEESK
+516 EEESKETVEEEV
-530 ETVAEEVKIYFQG
+530 EIYFQG
-543 SNESTES
+543 SNESTEN
-550 IVKVHEKES
+550 IVKVREKES
-559 QEYSKVSAA
+559 QEYSKVSAP

-573 SQSHNAF
+573 SQSYNAF
-580 TEFFKQNETLKI
+580 TEFFKQTEALKT
-592 QPKDVPENPST
+592 QPEDVPVNPST

-611 GDVDSEPKP
+611 GDVASEPK
-620 KVKELNEDLIDVSAA
+620 VEELNEDLIDVSVA
-635 NQDGEA
+635 NRDGEA
-641 KEANDESEIMSNEQ
+641 KEANDESEIMSNEP
-655 NQYEINV
+655 NQDEINV
-662 ISTLEDVPT
+662 ISALEDVPT
-671 LNVDEEM
+671 LNVDEQM
-678 LEEGSV
+678 LEEESV
-684 DNKAEEPSEEV
+684 DNKAEEPSEEAA
-695 PESTNLPVFLS
+695 ESTNLPGFLS

-724 PVPEKAKNQVVV
+724 PEKAKNQVVV
-736 IQSFKQYLSGV
+736 IQSFKKYLSGV
-747 SSTDDEVYSSEITTN
+747 SSTDDGVYASDITTN
-762 NKDVENKT
+762 NKDAENKT

-790 MIKGAPKREK
+790 LIKAAPRREK

-808 EL
+808 QF

>member
-57 RTERLS
+57 RAERMS
-63 ETNAA
+63 ETSAA
-68 GNEMHSKSDLHSQQ
+68 GNELPSNSDLLSQQ

-87 KIFSEYLRLRSKLKG
+87 KIFSEYLRLRNKLKG
-102 RANDVYRFKNYLEKE
+102 RANDIYRFKNYLEKE
-117 FANITPSCVTQD
+117 FANITPSCVIQD
-129 DIRRF
+129 DIERF

-224 LFNLNWVDI
+224 LFNLNWGDI
-233 DFYNKTITVKSDKK
+233 DFYNKTITVKSDNK

-260 KVLVEHAHTEN
+260 KVLVEHAHTEK

-354 NSKNIIADGEPNLL
+354 NSENIIADGEHNLSN
-368 DATEEENYVS
+368 ATEEENYVR
-378 ETVNVELLAEEV
+378 ETVNAELTAEEV
-390 LEVDCPVEDVDTE
+390 QETDCPVEDVDTE

-422 LEKENPETDIPE
+422 LEKEIPETDIPE
-434 EQVLTEFVQVAEQ
+434 EQELTEFVQVAEQ
-447 EVGFHE
+447 EVGLHE

-458 SCEAEQEDDYS
+458 SHEAEQEEDYS

-479 DTEEEFI
+479 D
-486 VGEDE
+486 
-491 YIIVKEEVIIGE
+491 
-503 EESLIVQEEFMIA
+503 A
-516 EEESKETVAEEESK
+516 EEESIDAEEEV
-530 ETVAEEVKIYFQG
+530 EIYFQG
-543 SNESTES
+543 SIESTEN
-550 IVKVHEKES
+550 IVKVREKES
-559 QEYSKVSAA
+559 QKYSQVSAP

-573 SQSHNAF
+573 SNSYNAF
-580 TEFFKQNETLKI
+580 TEFFKQTEALKT
-592 QPKDVPENPST
+592 QLEDVPENPST
-603 PAEVSGFT
+603 PVEVSGFT
-611 GDVDSEPKP
+611 GDVASEPK
-620 KVKELNEDLIDVSAA
+620 VEELNEDLIDVSAA
-635 NQDGEA
+635 NRDGEA
-641 KEANDESEIMSNEQ
+641 KVANDESEIMSNEP
-655 NQYEINV
+655 NQDEINV
-662 ISTLEDVPT
+662 ISALEDVPT
-671 LNVDEEM
+671 LNVDEQM
-678 LEEGSV
+678 LEEESV
-684 DNKAEEPSEEV
+684 DNKAEEPSEEAA
-695 PESTNLPVFLS
+695 ESTNLPGFLS

-719 QSMPV
+719 QSI

-736 IQSFKQYLSGV
+736 IQSFKKYLSGV
-747 SSTDDEVYSSEITTN
+747 SSTDDGVYASDITTN
-762 NKDVENKT
+762 NKDDENKT

-790 MIKGAPKREK
+790 LIKAAPRREK
-800 KNSDQKQS
+800 KNSDQKKCQF
-808 EL
+808 

>member
-57 RTERLS
+57 RTERMS
-63 ETNAA
+63 GTSAA
-68 GNEMHSKSDLHSQQ
+68 GNELQSNSDWLSQQ

-87 KIFSEYLRLRSKLKG
+87 KIFSEYLRLRNKLKG
-102 RANDVYRFKNYLEKE
+102 RANDIYRFKNYLEKE

-129 DIRRF
+129 DIERF

-224 LFNLNWVDI
+224 LFNLNWGDI

-260 KVLVEHAHTEN
+260 KALVEHAHTEK

-307 LQGLRHVYASMLV
+307 LQGLRHVYASMLL

-354 NSKNIIADGEPNLL
+354 NSENIIADGEHNLSN
-368 DATEEENYVS
+368 ATEEENYVS
-378 ETVNVELLAEEV
+378 ETVNAELLAEEV
-390 LEVDCPVEDVDTE
+390 QENDCPVEDVDTE
-403 HSEEEPLKDF
+403 HSEEEPLRDF
-413 IRETTYAEP
+413 IRETNYAEP

-434 EQVLTEFVQVAEQ
+434 EQELTEFVQVAEQ
-447 EVGFHE
+447 EVGLHE

-458 SCEAEQEDDYS
+458 SHEAEQEEDYS
-469 PEYIEKVTEF
+469 PEYIEKVNEF
-479 DTEEEFI
+479 D
-486 VGEDE
+486 V
-491 YIIVKEEVIIGE
+491 E
-503 EESLIVQEEFMIA
+503 EESIIVEEESIIVEEESIIA
-516 EEESKETVAEEESK
+516 EEESKETVEEEV
-530 ETVAEEVKIYFQG
+530 EIYFQG
-543 SNESTES
+543 SNESTEN
-550 IVKVHEKES
+550 IVKVREKES
-559 QEYSKVSAA
+559 QEYSQVSVP
-568 VKEKS
+568 VKEKT
-573 SQSHNAF
+573 SQSFYAF
-580 TEFFKQNETLKI
+580 TEFFKQTEALKT
-592 QPKDVPENPST
+592 QPEDVPENPST
-603 PAEVSGFT
+603 PVEVSGFT
-611 GDVDSEPKP
+611 GDVASEPK
-620 KVKELNEDLIDVSAA
+620 VEELNEDLIDVSAA
-635 NQDGEA
+635 NRDGEA
-641 KEANDESEIMSNEQ
+641 KEVNDESEIMSNEP
-655 NQYEINV
+655 NQDEINV
-662 ISTLEDVPT
+662 ISALEDVPT
-671 LNVDEEM
+671 LNVDEQM
-678 LEEGSV
+678 LEEESV
-684 DNKAEEPSEEV
+684 DNKAEEPSEEAA
-695 PESTNLPVFLS
+695 ESTNLPGFLS

-724 PVPEKAKNQVVV
+724 PEKAKNQVVV
-736 IQSFKQYLSGV
+736 IQSFKKYLSGG
-747 SSTDDEVYSSEITTN
+747 SSTDDGVYASDITTN
-762 NKDVENKT
+762 NKDDENKT

-775 PSIKELKND
+775 PSVKELKND

-790 MIKGAPKREK
+790 LIKAAPRREK

-808 EL
+808 QF

>member
-57 RTERLS
+57 RTERMS
-63 ETNAA
+63 GTSAA
-68 GNEMHSKSDLHSQQ
+68 GNELQSNSDLLSQQ

-87 KIFSEYLRLRSKLKG
+87 KIFSEYLRLRNKLKG
-102 RANDVYRFKNYLEKE
+102 RANDIYRFKNYLEKE

-129 DIRRF
+129 DIERF

-224 LFNLNWVDI
+224 LFNLNWGDI

-260 KVLVEHAHTEN
+260 KVLVEHAHTEK

-296 EKAGL
+296 KKAGL

-354 NSKNIIADGEPNLL
+354 NSENIIADGEHNLSN
-368 DATEEENYVS
+368 ATEEENYVS
-378 ETVNVELLAEEV
+378 ETVNAELPAEEV
-390 LEVDCPVEDVDTE
+390 QETDCPVEDVDTE

-434 EQVLTEFVQVAEQ
+434 EQELTEFVQVAEQ
-447 EVGFHE
+447 EVGLHE

-458 SCEAEQEDDYS
+458 SHEAEQEEDYS
-469 PEYIEKVTEF
+469 PEHIEKVTEF
-479 DTEEEFI
+479 DAEEEA
-486 VGEDE
+486 
-491 YIIVKEEVIIGE
+491 VIAE
-503 EESLIVQEEFMIA
+503 EEAVIA
-516 EEESKETVAEEESK
+516 EEESKETVAEEVE
-530 ETVAEEVKIYFQG
+530 IYFQG
-543 SNESTES
+543 SNESTEN
-550 IVKVHEKES
+550 IVKVREKES
-559 QEYSKVSAA
+559 QEYSQVPAP

-573 SQSHNAF
+573 SQSYNAF
-580 TEFFKQNETLKI
+580 TEFFKQTEALKT
-592 QPKDVPENPST
+592 QPEDVPVNPST

-611 GDVDSEPKP
+611 GDVASEPK
-620 KVKELNEDLIDVSAA
+620 VEELNEDLIDVSAA
-635 NQDGEA
+635 NRDGEA
-641 KEANDESEIMSNEQ
+641 KEANDESEIMSNEP
-655 NQYEINV
+655 NQDEINV
-662 ISTLEDVPT
+662 ISALEDVPT
-671 LNVDEEM
+671 LNVDEQM
-678 LEEGSV
+678 LEEESV
-684 DNKAEEPSEEV
+684 DNKAEEPSEEAA
-695 PESTNLPVFLS
+695 ESTNLPGFLS

-724 PVPEKAKNQVVV
+724 PEKAKNQVVV
-736 IQSFKQYLSGV
+736 IQSFKKYLSGG
-747 SSTDDEVYSSEITTN
+747 SSTDDGVNASDIKTN
-762 NKDVENKT
+762 IDAENKT
-770 KPKVR
+770 QPKVR

-790 MIKGAPKREK
+790 LIKAAPRREK

-808 EL
+808 QF

>member
-57 RTERLS
+57 RTERMS
-63 ETNAA
+63 GTSAA
-68 GNEMHSKSDLHSQQ
+68 GNELQSNSDLLSQQ

-87 KIFSEYLRLRSKLKG
+87 KIFSEYLRLRNKLKG
-102 RANDVYRFKNYLEKE
+102 RANDIYRFKNYLEKE

-129 DIRRF
+129 DIERF

-224 LFNLNWVDI
+224 LFNLNWGDI

-296 EKAGL
+296 KKAGL

-354 NSKNIIADGEPNLL
+354 NSENIIADGEHNLSN
-368 DATEEENYVS
+368 ATEEENYVS
-378 ETVNVELLAEEV
+378 ETVNAELLAEEV
-390 LEVDCPVEDVDTE
+390 QETDCPVEDVDTE

-434 EQVLTEFVQVAEQ
+434 EQELTEFVQVAEQ
-447 EVGFHE
+447 EVGLHE

-458 SCEAEQEDDYS
+458 SHEAEQEEDYS
-469 PEYIEKVTEF
+469 PEHIEKVTEL
-479 DTEEEFI
+479 DAEEEA
-486 VGEDE
+486 V
-491 YIIVKEEVIIGE
+491 
-503 EESLIVQEEFMIA
+503 IA
-516 EEESKETVAEEESK
+516 EEESKETVAEEVE
-530 ETVAEEVKIYFQG
+530 IYFQG
-543 SNESTES
+543 SNESTEN
-550 IVKVHEKES
+550 IVKVREKES
-559 QEYSKVSAA
+559 QEYSQVSAP

-573 SQSHNAF
+573 SQSYNAF
-580 TEFFKQNETLKI
+580 TEFFKQTEALKT
-592 QPKDVPENPST
+592 QPEDVPANPST
-603 PAEVSGFT
+603 PAEESGFT
-611 GDVDSEPKP
+611 GDVASEPK
-620 KVKELNEDLIDVSAA
+620 VEELNEDLIDVSAA
-635 NQDGEA
+635 NRDGEA
-641 KEANDESEIMSNEQ
+641 KEANDESEIMSNEP
-655 NQYEINV
+655 NQDEINV
-662 ISTLEDVPT
+662 ISALEDVPT
-671 LNVDEEM
+671 LNVDEQM
-678 LEEGSV
+678 LEEESV
-684 DNKAEEPSEEV
+684 DNKAEEPSEEAA
-695 PESTNLPVFLS
+695 ESTNLPGFLS

-724 PVPEKAKNQVVV
+724 PEKAKNQVVV
-736 IQSFKQYLSGV
+736 IQSFKKYLSGV
-747 SSTDDEVYSSEITTN
+747 SSTDDGVYASDITTN
-762 NKDVENKT
+762 NKDAENKT

-790 MIKGAPKREK
+790 LIKAAPRREK
-800 KNSDQKQS
+800 KNTDQKQS
-808 EL
+808 QF

>member
-39 EKAGRSNQGWNAE
+39 EKAGRSNQGMNAE

-63 ETNAA
+63 ETSAA
-68 GNEMHSKSDLHSQQ
+68 GNEINSNSDLHSQQ

-102 RANDVYRFKNYLEKE
+102 RANDIYRFKNYHEKE
-117 FANITPSCVTQD
+117 YANTTPSCVTQD

-134 KHNLQ
+134 KHNIQ

-179 VENYKTEELTNAQ
+179 VENYKTEELTNSQ

-198 VLEEESDIQVSNLV
+198 VVEEESDIQVSNLV

-224 LFNLNWVDI
+224 LFNLNWCDI

-296 EKAGL
+296 KKAGL

-328 TLQSLLTQKSPLMTQ
+328 TLQSLLTQKSTLMTQ
-343 RYAHLL
+343 RYAYLL

-354 NSKNIIADGEPNLL
+354 NSEKIIADAENNLSN
-368 DATEEENYVS
+368 ATEEENYVS
-378 ETVNVELLAEEV
+378 ETVNAEILAEEV
-390 LEVDCPVEDVDTE
+390 QDTDFPVEDLDTE
-403 HSEEEPLKDF
+403 HSEEEPVIDS
-413 IRETTYAEP
+413 IRETTFAEP

-434 EQVLTEFVQVAEQ
+434 EQDLTEFLQVAEL
-447 EVGFHE
+447 EVGLHK

-458 SCEAEQEDDYS
+458 SHEAEQEEDYS

-479 DTEEEFI
+479 DAEEEFI
-486 VGEDE
+486 
-491 YIIVKEEVIIGE
+491 
-503 EESLIVQEEFMIA
+503 IA
-516 EEESKETVAEEESK
+516 EEEFIIAEEEFIIAEEESK

-550 IVKVHEKES
+550 IVKVHEKER

-568 VKEKS
+568 VKEKT

-580 TEFFKQNETLKI
+580 SEFFKQNETLKT

-611 GDVDSEPKP
+611 GDVDSKPKPKP

-635 NQDGEA
+635 NQDGDE
-641 KEANDESEIMSNEQ
+641 KEANDEPEIMSNEQ

-662 ISTLEDVPT
+662 ISTLEDAPT
-671 LNVDEEM
+671 LNVDEQM

-684 DNKAEEPSEEV
+684 DNKAEELSEEV

-790 MIKGAPKREK
+790 MIKEAPKREK

-808 EL
+808 QF

>member
-57 RTERLS
+57 RTERMS
-63 ETNAA
+63 GTSAA
-68 GNEMHSKSDLHSQQ
+68 GNELQSNSDLLSQQ

-87 KIFSEYLRLRSKLKG
+87 KIFSEYLRLRNKLKG
-102 RANDVYRFKNYLEKE
+102 RANDIYRFKNYLEKE

-129 DIRRF
+129 DIERF

-224 LFNLNWVDI
+224 LFNLNWGDI

-296 EKAGL
+296 KKAGL

-354 NSKNIIADGEPNLL
+354 NSENIIADGEHNLSN
-368 DATEEENYVS
+368 ATEEENYVS
-378 ETVNVELLAEEV
+378 ETVNAELLAEEV
-390 LEVDCPVEDVDTE
+390 QETDCPVEDVDTE

-434 EQVLTEFVQVAEQ
+434 EQELTEFVQVAEQ
-447 EVGFHE
+447 EVGLHE

-458 SCEAEQEDDYS
+458 SHEAKQEDDYS

-479 DTEEEFI
+479 DA
-486 VGEDE
+486 
-491 YIIVKEEVIIGE
+491 E
-503 EESLIVQEEFMIA
+503 EESIIVEEESIIVEEESIIV
-516 EEESKETVAEEESK
+516 EEESKETVEEEV
-530 ETVAEEVKIYFQG
+530 ENYFQG
-543 SNESTES
+543 SNESTEN
-550 IVKVHEKES
+550 IVKVREKES
-559 QEYSKVSAA
+559 QEYSQVPAP

-573 SQSHNAF
+573 SQSYNAF
-580 TEFFKQNETLKI
+580 TEFFKQTEALKT
-592 QPKDVPENPST
+592 QPEDVPVNPST
-603 PAEVSGFT
+603 PAEET
-611 GDVDSEPKP
+611 GLTGNVASEPK
-620 KVKELNEDLIDVSAA
+620 VEELNEDLIDVSAA
-635 NQDGEA
+635 NRDGEA
-641 KEANDESEIMSNEQ
+641 KEANDESEIMSNEP
-655 NQYEINV
+655 NQDEINV
-662 ISTLEDVPT
+662 ISALEDVPT
-671 LNVDEEM
+671 LNVDEQM
-678 LEEGSV
+678 LEEESV
-684 DNKAEEPSEEV
+684 DNKAEEPSEEAA
-695 PESTNLPVFLS
+695 ESTNLPGFLS

-724 PVPEKAKNQVVV
+724 PEKAKNQVVV
-736 IQSFKQYLSGV
+736 IQSFKKYLSGV
-747 SSTDDEVYSSEITTN
+747 SSTDDGVYASDITTN
-762 NKDVENKT
+762 NKDAENKT

-790 MIKGAPKREK
+790 LIKAAPRREK

-808 EL
+808 QF

>member
-57 RTERLS
+57 RTERMS
-63 ETNAA
+63 GTSAA
-68 GNEMHSKSDLHSQQ
+68 GNELQSNSDLLSQQ

-87 KIFSEYLRLRSKLKG
+87 KIFSEYLRLRNKLKG
-102 RANDVYRFKNYLEKE
+102 RANDIYRFKNYLEKE

-129 DIRRF
+129 DIERF

-224 LFNLNWVDI
+224 LFNLNWGDI
-233 DFYNKTITVKSDKK
+233 DFYNKTITVKSDNK

-260 KVLVEHAHTEN
+260 KVLVEHAHTEK

-296 EKAGL
+296 KKAGL

-354 NSKNIIADGEPNLL
+354 NSENIIADGEHNLSN
-368 DATEEENYVS
+368 ATEEENYVS
-378 ETVNVELLAEEV
+378 ETVNAELLAEEV
-390 LEVDCPVEDVDTE
+390 QETDCPVEDVDTE

-434 EQVLTEFVQVAEQ
+434 EQELTEFVQVAEQ
-447 EVGFHE
+447 EVGLHE

-458 SCEAEQEDDYS
+458 SHEAKQEEDYS

-479 DTEEEFI
+479 D
-486 VGEDE
+486 V
-491 YIIVKEEVIIGE
+491 E
-503 EESLIVQEEFMIA
+503 EESIIV
-516 EEESKETVAEEESK
+516 EEESKETVEEEVG
-530 ETVAEEVKIYFQG
+530 TYFQG
-543 SNESTES
+543 SNESTEN
-550 IVKVHEKES
+550 IVKVREKES
-559 QEYSKVSAA
+559 QEYSQVPAP

-573 SQSHNAF
+573 SQSYNAF
-580 TEFFKQNETLKI
+580 TEFFKQTEALKT
-592 QPKDVPENPST
+592 QPEDVPVNPST
-603 PAEVSGFT
+603 PAEET
-611 GDVDSEPKP
+611 GLTGNVASEPK
-620 KVKELNEDLIDVSAA
+620 VEELNEDLIDVSAA
-635 NQDGEA
+635 NRDGEA
-641 KEANDESEIMSNEQ
+641 KEANDESEIMSNEP
-655 NQYEINV
+655 NQDEINV
-662 ISTLEDVPT
+662 ISALEDVPT
-671 LNVDEEM
+671 LNVDEQM
-678 LEEGSV
+678 LEEESV
-684 DNKAEEPSEEV
+684 DNKAEEPSEEAA
-695 PESTNLPVFLS
+695 ESTNLPGFLS

-724 PVPEKAKNQVVV
+724 PEKAKNQVVV
-736 IQSFKQYLSGV
+736 IQSFKKYLSGV
-747 SSTDDEVYSSEITTN
+747 SSTDDGVYASDITTN
-762 NKDVENKT
+762 NKDAENKT

-790 MIKGAPKREK
+790 LIKAAPRREK

-808 EL
+808 QF

>member
-57 RTERLS
+57 RTERMS
-63 ETNAA
+63 GTSAA
-68 GNEMHSKSDLHSQQ
+68 GNELQSNSDLLSQQ

-87 KIFSEYLRLRSKLKG
+87 KIFSEYLRLRNKLKG
-102 RANDVYRFKNYLEKE
+102 RANDIYRFKNYLEKE

-129 DIRRF
+129 DIERF

-224 LFNLNWVDI
+224 LFNLNWGDI

-282 KKRTECKRPLLRIR
+282 KKRTDCKRPLLRIR
-296 EKAGL
+296 KKAGL

-354 NSKNIIADGEPNLL
+354 NSENIIADGEHNLSN
-368 DATEEENYVS
+368 ATEEENYVS
-378 ETVNVELLAEEV
+378 ETVNAELLAEEV
-390 LEVDCPVEDVDTE
+390 QETDCPVEDVDTE

-434 EQVLTEFVQVAEQ
+434 EQELTEFVQVAEQ
-447 EVGFHE
+447 EVGLHE

-458 SCEAEQEDDYS
+458 SHEAKQGEDYS
-469 PEYIEKVTEF
+469 PEYIEKVTKF
-479 DTEEEFI
+479 DA
-486 VGEDE
+486 
-491 YIIVKEEVIIGE
+491 E
-503 EESLIVQEEFMIA
+503 EESIDAEEESIIAEERSIIVEEESIIA
-516 EEESKETVAEEESK
+516 EEESKETVEEEV
-530 ETVAEEVKIYFQG
+530 EIYFQG
-543 SNESTES
+543 SNESTEN
-550 IVKVHEKES
+550 IVKVREKES
-559 QEYSKVSAA
+559 QEYSQVSAP

-573 SQSHNAF
+573 SQSCNAF
-580 TEFFKQNETLKI
+580 TEFFKQTEALKT
-592 QPKDVPENPST
+592 QPEDVPANPST

-611 GDVDSEPKP
+611 GDVASEPK
-620 KVKELNEDLIDVSAA
+620 VEELNEDLIDVSAA
-635 NQDGEA
+635 NRDGEA
-641 KEANDESEIMSNEQ
+641 KEVIDESEIMSNEP
-655 NQYEINV
+655 NQDEINV
-662 ISTLEDVPT
+662 ISALEDVPT
-671 LNVDEEM
+671 LNVDEQM
-678 LEEGSV
+678 LEEESV
-684 DNKAEEPSEEV
+684 DNKAEEPSEEAA
-695 PESTNLPVFLS
+695 ESTNLPGFLS

-724 PVPEKAKNQVVV
+724 PEKAKNQVVV
-736 IQSFKQYLSGV
+736 IQSFKKYLSGV
-747 SSTDDEVYSSEITTN
+747 SSTDDGVYASDVTTN
-762 NKDVENKT
+762 NKDAENKT
-770 KPKVR
+770 QPKVR

-790 MIKGAPKREK
+790 LIKAAPRREK

-808 EL
+808 QF

>member
-57 RTERLS
+57 RTERMS
-63 ETNAA
+63 GTTAA
-68 GNEMHSKSDLHSQQ
+68 GNELQSNSELLSLQ

-87 KIFSEYLRLRSKLKG
+87 KIFSEYLRLRNKLKG
-102 RANDVYRFKNYLEKE
+102 RANDIYRFKNYLEKE

-129 DIRRF
+129 DIERF

-139 NRELKPATIRHVLE
+139 NRNLKPATIRHVLE
-153 LLRRLANFA
+153 LLRRIANFA

-224 LFNLNWVDI
+224 LFNLNWGDI

-296 EKAGL
+296 KKAGL

-328 TLQSLLTQKSPLMTQ
+328 TLQSLLTHKSPLMTQ

-349 DESRT
+349 DESQT
-354 NSKNIIADGEPNLL
+354 NSENIIADAENNLSN
-368 DATEEENYVS
+368 ATEEENYVS
-378 ETVNVELLAEEV
+378 ETVNAEMFAEEV
-390 LEVDCPVEDVDTE
+390 LETDCPVEDLDTE
-403 HSEEEPLKDF
+403 HSEEEPVIDS
-413 IRETTYAEP
+413 IRETTFAEP
-422 LEKENPETDIPE
+422 LEKEIPETDIPE
-434 EQVLTEFVQVAEQ
+434 EQELTEFVQVAEQ
-447 EVGFHE
+447 EVGLHE
-453 NVFSK
+453 NVFLK
-458 SCEAEQEDDYS
+458 SHEAEQEEDCS
-469 PEYIEKVTEF
+469 PEHIEKVIEI
-479 DTEEEFI
+479 DAEEEA
-486 VGEDE
+486 V
-491 YIIVKEEVIIGE
+491 
-503 EESLIVQEEFMIA
+503 IA
-516 EEESKETVAEEESK
+516 EEEAKETV
-530 ETVAEEVKIYFQG
+530 TEEVEIYFQG
-543 SNESTES
+543 SNESTEN
-550 IVKVHEKES
+550 IVKVGEKVS
-559 QEYSKVSAA
+559 QEYSQVSAP

-573 SQSHNAF
+573 SQSYNAF
-580 TEFFKQNETLKI
+580 SEFFKQTEALKT
-592 QPKDVPENPST
+592 QPEDVLSNSST
-603 PAEVSGFT
+603 PLEET
-611 GDVDSEPKP
+611 GLTVDVASEPKFE
-620 KVKELNEDLIDVSAA
+620 ELIEENFIGDSAA
-635 NQDGEA
+635 KLDGKA
-641 KEANDESEIMSNEQ
+641 KEANDESETMSNEP
-655 NQYEINV
+655 NQDEINV
-662 ISTLEDVPT
+662 ISALEDVPT
-671 LNVDEEM
+671 LNIEE
-678 LEEGSV
+678 LENEDV
-684 DNKAEEPSEEV
+684 DNKAD
-695 PESTNLPVFLS
+695 
-706 TEPAEEQEEIFSN
+706 EPAESAAEATNQSEVMSTEAVEDQYEIFST
-719 QSMPV
+719 QSMPM
-724 PVPEKAKNQVVV
+724 PEKAKNQVVV
-736 IQSFKQYLSGV
+736 IQSFKKYLSGG
-747 SSTDDEVYSSEITTN
+747 SSTDDGVNASDIETN
-762 NKDVENKT
+762 IDAENKT
-770 KPKVR
+770 QPKVR

-790 MIKGAPKREK
+790 LIKAAPRREK
-800 KNSDQKQS
+800 KNS
-808 EL
+808 E